1 MTRQRYPNATP
12 YLIIF
17 GLAFVFFFILQ
28 YSNVLADPDSFYHAK
43 MALLMRDHGI
53 IKTFPWLGNFTVL
66 GQAYTDQHFLYH
78 IFLIPF
84 VTTLQPIIGLKLATV
99 ILASA
104 FIVTFYWL
112 LRRFRIRFAFFFS
125 LLPLLMGPF
134 IFRASLAKAPSLSL
148 ILLFFGLWMIVEGR
162 WKMLFAFSFFYVW
175 AYGGFSLIVIVSG
188 LYLGVEI
195 ALQIVKKIRRHRVA
209 WRQLVFPKMA
219 WLTFLSTCTG
229 VAAGLLIN
237 PYFPQNLTFYRYQL
251 FEIGIKNYRDSIGV
265 GGEWYPYQPF
275 ALFTGSLFL
284 TIALI
289 LTGVAAYFIWK
300 RLTRRDLFMFLLTVF
315 FLVLT
320 LKSRRYVEYYI
331 PVACLFSFSI
341 LGTALQ
347 RFSWL
352 RLARTFNELR
362 PRLKIAVFITLLYF
376 FITVPA
382 LVIKNFNSDRTDLA
396 SGFSY
401 TKFQRSSQWLAQH
414 SRTGDIVLHSSW
426 DEFPLLFYYD
436 DVNVYIGGLDP
447 TFMYLADKDMYQ
459 KWVDVTVGNTT
470 TGAYE
475 IIKNDFRAR
484 YVFAS
489 QGHAAMKRTLANDP
503 SFVKR
508 YEDNEAIIYEVKAQP
523 IAPK

>member
-1 MTRQRYPNATP
+1 MSRQRYPRATP
-12 YLIIF
+12 YLILF
-17 GLAFVFFFILQ
+17 GLAFIFFFVLQ

-43 MALLMRDHGI
+43 MAMLMRDHGI

-84 VTTLQPIIGLKLATV
+84 VSFLQPIVGLKLATV

-112 LRRFRIRFAFFFS
+112 LRRFRIRFAFSFS

-134 IFRASLAKAPSLSL
+134 IFRVSLAKAPSLSL
-148 ILLFFGLWMIVEGR
+148 ILLFLGLWMIIEGR
-162 WKMLFAFSFFYVW
+162 WKLLFIFSFFYVW

-188 LYLGVEI
+188 LYLGIEI
-195 ALQIVKKIRRHRVA
+195 ILNIVQKIRRHHLS
-209 WRQLVFPKMA
+209 WRQTVYPKTA

-237 PYFPQNLTFYRYQL
+237 PYFPQNLEFYRYQL

-275 ALFTGSLFL
+275 ALFTGSIFL

-289 LTGVAAYFIWK
+289 VTAVVVFFVWK
-300 RLTRRDLFMFLLTVF
+300 RLSRRDLYLFLLTIF
-315 FLVLT
+315 FLILT

-331 PVACLFSFSI
+331 PIACLFSFSI
-341 LGTALQ
+341 LGASL
-347 RFSWL
+347 RNFSVN
-352 RLARTFNELR
+352 RLAHAFNHLK
-362 PRLKIAVFITLLYF
+362 PRLKIVAFLTLLYF
-376 FITVPA
+376 FVTVPA
-382 LVIKNFNSDRTDLA
+382 LAIRNFNNDRSDLA

-401 TKFQRSSQWLAQH
+401 TKFKRSSQWLAQH
-414 SRTGDIVLHSSW
+414 SRTGDIVFHSSW

-436 DVNVYIGGLDP
+436 DTNYYIGGLDP
-447 TFMYLADKDMYQ
+447 TFMYLADKELYQ
-459 KWVDVTVGNTT
+459 KWVDITIGNTT
-470 TGAYE
+470 VGAYE
-475 IIKNDFRAR
+475 IIKKDFRAR
-484 YVFAS
+484 YVFITQS
-489 QGHAAMKRTLANDP
+489 HGAMKRTIADDP
-503 SFVKR
+503 GFVRR
-508 YEDNEAIIYEVKAQP
+508 YEDDEAIIYEVK
-523 IAPK
+523 